1 MFSLL
6 PLGVTTMLITYTL
19 SVSNKDW
26 LERNRTRLPLKPLI
40 RSILTLIHLKSIMG
54 RVKSALSCVEMP

>member
-1 MFSLL
+1 
-6 PLGVTTMLITYTL
+6 MLITYTL